1 MSTVGRC
8 RSALLCVQQFLQDIH
23 IKTPYIKEHGGTYER
38 VFKMTIFF
46 LKNWERS
53 QSQTLIRSILSPLLS
68 YTSFSFLNSRNQHYS
83 RVQTR
88 CLRISLIEYS
98 FLRILSILSFLSC
111 IRNDNISVRK

>member
-53 QSQTLIRSILSPLLS
+53 QSQTLIRSILFPLLS

-83 RVQTR
+83 RVQIR
-88 CLRISLIEYS
+88 SLRISLIESS

-111 IRNDNISVRK
+111 NRNDMRKE